1 MCTHDRC
8 ALHACMYVYLC
19 LHTCALGH
27 RRVFSRTPVEM
38 VMGVLVRWLGWR
50 GMGVG
55 SGGALWAPSLTWWGG
70 VAGRVGR
77 GLEVLASGSFL
88 PCRSLSGPSLV
99 PLWSPSGP
107 PLVPSWSLATG
118 AASGATY
125 WPGAPRPQS
134 PARCQWVGGPL
145 SMSRGAFP
153 NPPPH

>member
-8 ALHACMYVYLC
+8 VLHACMYVYLC

-88 PCRSLSGPSLV
+88 PCISLSGPSLV
-99 PLWSPSGP
+99 PLWSSSGP
-107 PLVPSWSLATG
+107 QLVSDHRSSL
-118 AASGATY
+118 
-125 WPGAPRPQS
+125 WRHLL
-134 PARCQWVGGPL
+134 ARCSQTPEPSQVPVGGGPL
-145 SMSRGAFP
+145 SLSLGAFP